1 MAASGKKNMFNEAT
15 RVQMPAMVHLTRL
28 GYTYFGKITEDMAGT
43 VYDPDTNILI
53 NVFKEQF
60 ARLNPTHAGEAEQT
74 LKTIRQE
81 LDNDDIGRSF
91 YERLS
96 SVSPVRLVDFENPKN
111 NTYHFTAEFTC
122 KRDQD
127 EFRPDITLFVN
138 GLPLV
143 FVEVKKPNN
152 HGGMV
157 AESKRMNQK
166 RFPNK
171 KFRRF
176 LNITQLMIFSNNWIS
191 IICAV
196 VALIVT
202 VIIAVLQIRQSNRM
216 ERFEKRQD
224 KRDEQRHQE
233 SVKAQAVS
241 FISKYYKDRGLIPL
255 CAIAT
260 MYNDLFYYN
269 REMYREFCCCTKEV
283 QNRILEYCGLDLR
296 VSEYSIYEK
305 CLVAIESVLNK
316 RFPDDKSVFYDGGKY
331 FTRSLEYYAA
341 KPIPHQEFEYQNHIT
356 DVLANAFN
364 SNDKKATPIQQ
375 LSVEYNF
382 ESCEGIETCQLV
394 TVIAEFSAIY
404 GNKNKNIDKSYGSPG
419 GYDGEVIETMEDL
432 FLLALFEIYTNCVL

>member
-1 MAASGKKNMFNEAT
+1 MM
-15 RVQMPAMVHLTRL
+15 
-28 GYTYFGKITEDMAGT
+28 
-43 VYDPDTNILI
+43 
-53 NVFKEQF
+53 
-60 ARLNPTHAGEAEQT
+60 
-74 LKTIRQE
+74 
-81 LDNDDIGRSF
+81 
-91 YERLS
+91 
-96 SVSPVRLVDFENPKN
+96 SVSD
-111 NTYHFTAEFTC
+111 
-122 KRDQD
+122 
-127 EFRPDITLFVN
+127 
-138 GLPLV
+138 
-143 FVEVKKPNN
+143 
-152 HGGMV
+152 
-157 AESKRMNQK
+157 
-166 RFPNK
+166 
-171 KFRRF
+171 
-176 LNITQLMIFSNNWIS
+176 WIS
-191 IICAV
+191 IICAG

-224 KRDEQRHQE
+224 KRDEQRQQE

-331 FTRSLEYYAA
+331 FTRSLEYYAD

-364 SNDKKATPIQQ
+364 SNDKKETPIQQ
-375 LSVEYNF
+375 LSVEYSF
-382 ESCEGIETCQLV
+382 GSCKEIEACQLV
-394 TVIAEFSAIY
+394 TVIAEFAAIY

>member
-1 MAASGKKNMFNEAT
+1 MM
-15 RVQMPAMVHLTRL
+15 
-28 GYTYFGKITEDMAGT
+28 T
-43 VYDPDTNILI
+43 VSD
-53 NVFKEQF
+53 
-60 ARLNPTHAGEAEQT
+60 
-74 LKTIRQE
+74 
-81 LDNDDIGRSF
+81 
-91 YERLS
+91 
-96 SVSPVRLVDFENPKN
+96 
-111 NTYHFTAEFTC
+111 
-122 KRDQD
+122 
-127 EFRPDITLFVN
+127 
-138 GLPLV
+138 
-143 FVEVKKPNN
+143 
-152 HGGMV
+152 
-157 AESKRMNQK
+157 
-166 RFPNK
+166 
-171 KFRRF
+171 
-176 LNITQLMIFSNNWIS
+176 WIS
-191 IICAV
+191 IICAG

-216 ERFEKRQD
+216 EKFEKRQD
-224 KRDEQRHQE
+224 ERDEQRHQE

-241 FISKYYKDRGLIPL
+241 FISKYYKDRWLIPL

-283 QNRILEYCGLDLR
+283 QNRILEYCDLDLR
-296 VSEYSIYEK
+296 VSEYNIYEE

-331 FTRSLEYYAA
+331 FTRSLEYYAD

-375 LSVEYNF
+375 LSIEYNF
-382 ESCEGIETCQLV
+382 ESCEEIEACQLV

-432 FLLALFEIYTNCVL
+432 FLLALFEIYVNLLINKL